1 MSIQEDKDMAEE
13 KANVRQR
20 KTKQKTSD
28 ELPEPHQK
36 RGASEG
42 ETVSVPC
49 VESTGVVR
57 EIVKVK

>member
-1 MSIQEDKDMAEE
+1 MAEK

-28 ELPEPHQK
+28 ELPGPHQR